1 MKSIIAGILIGQVFC
16 AVAQTN
22 TPSTADF
29 LSHPLSRHEAVEIA
43 LRQNSAIL
51 RGRADLRASH
61 GIEMQLRSAVMPRV
75 ATSGYYSAKEASL
88 VNQPIGGTA
97 FPGATNG
104 VFPLPGQTWQADAQ
118 LQQPLYNGRMLSS
131 LRSAK
136 LTREQAV
143 LNFQVTVEDALL
155 NTRLAYDDVLLA
167 QQEII
172 VQEASVKLLS
182 NQLEDVQKRYNAGTV
197 PRFNVLRAQ
206 VELANTR
213 PRLIT
218 ARNQLIIAKNNL
230 VNQLGYNLPRGVLD
244 DIPLQLSD
252 KLEDRPLDVEL
263 SSAVGHAFEQRSE
276 LAALRKAERL
286 RREDVVT
293 AKAGSRPS
301 LQAYGGYQL
310 ASPTFE
316 EDLTHVLHGWEAGV
330 NVSWSPWDG
339 GLTRGRIMEAEARHQ
354 RALVDLQDEQR
365 QIELEVRTAYSQFVN
380 AKEVLESQKKV
391 QEEAEEA
398 LRLAEARMHAG
409 TGTQL
414 DVLDAQTSLTQART
428 TQVQAL
434 HDYSVARSRLLRS
447 IGENLQNN

>member
-1 MKSIIAGILIGQVFC
+1 MKSIIAAILGSVIC
-16 AVAQTN
+16 AAAQTN
-22 TPSTADF
+22 VPSTADL

-51 RGRADLRASH
+51 RGRTDLRASH

-75 ATSGYYSAKEASL
+75 VTSGFYSAKEASL
-88 VNQPIGGTA
+88 VNQPLGGA
-97 FPGATNG
+97 FFPGATNG
-104 VFPLPGQTWQADAQ
+104 VFPLPGQTWQADGQ
-118 LQQPLYNGRMLSS
+118 VQQPVYNGRMFSS

-143 LNFQVTVEDALL
+143 LNFHVTVEDALL
-155 NTRLAYDDVLLA
+155 NTRLAYDDALLA

-182 NQLEDVQKRYNAGTV
+182 NQLEDVEKRYKAGTV

-218 ARNQLIIAKNNL
+218 ARNQFVIAKNNL
-230 VNQLGYNLPRGVLD
+230 VNQLGYNLPRGVLQ

-252 KLEDRPLDVEL
+252 KLEDKPLPIEL
-263 SSAVGHAFEQRSE
+263 SSAVGRAFDQRSE
-276 LAALRKAERL
+276 LAALHKNERL
-286 RREDVVT
+286 RREDIVS

-301 LQAYGGYQL
+301 VQVYGGYQL
-310 ASPTFE
+310 TSPTFE
-316 EDLTHVLHGWEAGV
+316 EDLTDVLHGWEAGV
-330 NVSWSPWDG
+330 NLSWSPWDG
-339 GLTRGRIMEAEARHQ
+339 GLTRGRVTEAEARHE
-354 RALVDLQDEQR
+354 RALVDIQDEQR

-434 HDYSVARSRLLRS
+434 HDYSVARSRLQRA
-447 IGENLQNN
+447 IGEDLQKD